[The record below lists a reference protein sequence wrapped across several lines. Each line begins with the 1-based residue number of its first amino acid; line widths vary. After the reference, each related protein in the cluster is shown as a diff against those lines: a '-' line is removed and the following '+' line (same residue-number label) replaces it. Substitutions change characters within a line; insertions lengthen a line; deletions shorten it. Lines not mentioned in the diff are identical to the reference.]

1 MKLSEFNIRIT
12 YPDYPTGYPISEGY
26 YPYYICIR
34 IKYPNSYM
42 DIRKN
47 SRILKNNIRITI
59 RPLSVSQ
66 SVSRKISVPFTP
78 LLITCVRITWAI
90 GPLCNFTRY
99 YVSSILRPAI
109 SHRRPFCKLAKKQAT

>member
-1 MKLSEFNIRIT
+1 MISESPIRIIQ
-12 YPDYPTGYPISEGY
+12 PDIRYPTDIAHIVFESD
-26 YPYYICIR
+26 IR
-34 IKYPNSYM
+34 IKYPNSYSISEKTSGYPKIISESLS
-42 DIRKN
+42 DP
-47 SRILKNNIRITI
+47 SRSVGRSENIRTI
-59 RPLSVSQ
+59 Y
-66 SVSRKISVPFTP
+66 T